1 MKQQWQRL
9 VLRIDALSLRERA
22 IMFAAAALV
31 IITLVDKAV
40 IDPLFR
46 QQKMLTEQINHSQA
60 KLAEVRNSI
69 QQGVRAQSR
78 DPDAENRERLKQLS
92 EQLRQ
97 KQAELSELQKGLVSP
112 DKMPELLEGL
122 LRRNGGLRLVSL
134 KTLPAANLVEQPAAG
149 GEGGKDKLAAQTA
162 QTATPV
168 PPVYKHG
175 VEIIVQG
182 SYLDMV
188 SYMSQLESL
197 PWQLFWGGAQLD
209 AEEYPQARLTL
220 TLYTL
225 SLDKKWLNI

>member
-22 IMFAAAALV
+22 IAFAAAALV
-31 IITLVDKAV
+31 IITLVDKALF
-40 IDPLFR
+40 DPLFR
-46 QQKMLTEQINHSQA
+46 QQKMLTEQINHSQT
-60 KLAEVRNSI
+60 KLAEVRNGI
-69 QQGVRAQSR
+69 QQGVRAQTR
-78 DPDAENRERLKQLS
+78 DPDAENRERLRQLS

-149 GEGGKDKLAAQTA
+149 SDGGKDKQAAQA
-162 QTATPV
+162 ATPV

-175 VEIIVQG
+175 VEIVVQG

-188 SYMSQLESL
+188 SYMSQLEGL